1 MIYPPDEL
9 LADLQS
15 VIPEA
20 SQDGRA
26 SAGSGKGQY
35 DYLPELPGADEPRRR
50 GEDREVFEVPPGY
63 DPPALTPPPG
73 GEVSVYYMYII
84 AYPFVLLPPSP
95 PSLSL
100 SQEEDAYTTVRH
112 GPRYVPKQ
120 DQGGGRG
127 GESPPPAKPRRTDRP
142 ADYDTTAMFRKQ
154 ESSER
159 VDGGG
164 GGGLEELDNLLE
176 MLSTTQQQQTGK
188 EGGRESW
195 VEVGMEIMAVIP

>member
-73 GEVSVYYMYII
+73 GEVSVYYTYIV
-84 AYPFVLLPPSP
+84 AYPFVLLPPFP
-95 PSLSL
+95 PPLSL
-100 SQEEDAYTTVRH
+100 RKKMLILLLDMALATYLNKIRVEGGAGSPL
-112 GPRYVPKQ
+112 PRPNP
-120 DQGGGRG
+120 DG
-127 GESPPPAKPRRTDRP
+127 RTDPPTMIRLP
-142 ADYDTTAMFRKQ
+142 CSGNRRARRRRMGVGAAAWRNWTICWKCWALRNKNR
-154 ESSER
+154 R
-159 VDGGG
+159 VRR
-164 GGGLEELDNLLE
+164 
-176 MLSTTQQQQTGK
+176 
-188 EGGRESW
+188 EGGR
-195 VEVGMEIMAVIP
+195 VG

>member
-1 MIYPPDEL
+1 MYITCISSLIHLY
-9 LADLQS
+9 
-15 VIPEA
+15 
-20 SQDGRA
+20 
-26 SAGSGKGQY
+26 Y
-35 DYLPELPGADEPRRR
+35 YLPPLP
-50 GEDREVFEVPPGY
+50 
-63 DPPALTPPPG
+63 L
-73 GEVSVYYMYII
+73 
-84 AYPFVLLPPSP
+84 
-95 PSLSL
+95 SLSL

-188 EGGRESW
+188 EGREGELGRGGNGNNGRYSLTTSLTNCLYF
-195 VEVGMEIMAVIP
+195 GSSIFCLSLSPLSLFSLYY

>member
-1 MIYPPDEL
+1 MSPEEEERTEKCLKYPQVTT
-9 LADLQS
+9 LQPWHRHQGEKWVYITRIS
-15 VIPEA
+15 SLIHL
-20 SQDGRA
+20 
-26 SAGSGKGQY
+26 Y
-35 DYLPELPGADEPRRR
+35 YYLP
-50 GEDREVFEVPPGY
+50 
-63 DPPALTPPPG
+63 
-73 GEVSVYYMYII
+73 S
-84 AYPFVLLPPSP
+84 LPP
-95 PSLSL
+95 SL

-154 ESSER
+154 ESSEK

-176 MLSTTQQQQTGK
+176 MLSTTQQKQTGK

-195 VEVGMEIMAVIP
+195 VEVGMEIMAVILWPLP